1 MNQNKISFGIN
12 KMLISLVIAVSIIS
26 ISSIAL
32 LSFNSATEVLEER
45 IKDQLTSESTIRGN
59 SILSLVHTRIL
70 EMNVLSS
77 DPGIRSLV
85 HELNQIEYQSEYYSK
100 IQDKKRDFL
109 IQVQAFQEAVKF
121 SIGFEDVKVIG
132 KDGRVFFHL

>member
-1 MNQNKISFGIN
+1 MNQSKISFGIN

-26 ISSIAL
+26 ISSSAL

-45 IKDQLTSESTIRGN
+45 IKEQLTSESTIRGN
-59 SILSLVHTRIL
+59 SILSLVHTKIL
-70 EMNVLSS
+70 EMHVLSS

-100 IQDKKRDFL
+100 IQDKKRDF
-109 IQVQAFQEAVKF
+109 
-121 SIGFEDVKVIG
+121 
-132 KDGRVFFHL
+132 

>member
-1 MNQNKISFGIN
+1 
-12 KMLISLVIAVSIIS
+12 MLISLVLAVSIIS

-70 EMNVLSS
+70 EMNVLSA
-77 DPGIRSLV
+77 DPMIRNLV
-85 HELNQIEYQSEYYSK
+85 HELN
-100 IQDKKRDFL
+100 L
-109 IQVQAFQEAVKF
+109 
-121 SIGFEDVKVIG
+121 
-132 KDGRVFFHL
+132 